1 MKTSKLLAILL
12 GVILLGSCA
21 NEVTETVTYKI
32 NEPVFMSNEMFRK
45 SVRVSP
51 EPQELKKQGKIAFF
65 KGFMYISEPEKGIH
79 ILDNRDPKN
88 PAGVGFIEILGN
100 ADLAIKDNLLYADS
114 YVDLVWFDIT
124 EPSRPVLRGRKT
136 EVFPTALPTAENGF
150 WCDYEKSMDK
160 SNGVV
165 VGWKLV
171 ERTEPYNR
179 NFYYYHEGLLGG
191 GMEMSDATFGGAYSN
206 AGNKAV
212 GQTGSM
218 SRFAIYQNFL
228 YTVLNNQL
236 GIFNI
241 ESSTPEKMGENV
253 HIGNNVETIFSYK
266 DYMYMGTPTGM
277 MIYSIS
283 NPVKPERMATVWHIL
298 GCDPVVVEDD
308 KAYVTIHSGNFCGQ
322 NANQLIVYDVADPK
336 KPMELVAYTMTKP
349 KGLGID
355 NGTLFICDD
364 GIKVFNAAN
373 PMTIMAPENLYYH
386 KKGME
391 GYDLIAYNKLLMMIA
406 DDGIYQ
412 YDYTD
417 VKNIKPLSHIVIK
430 TN

>member
-1 MKTSKLLAILL
+1 MNTKNLLTILF
-12 GVILLGSCA
+12 GIFLLSSCS

-32 NEPVFMSNEMFRK
+32 NEPVFMSNELFRK

-51 EPQELKKQGKIAFF
+51 EAQEIKKQGKIAFF

-79 ILDNRDPKN
+79 ILDNRDPKK
-88 PAGVGFIEILGN
+88 PAGVGFIELLGN

-114 YVDLVWFDIT
+114 YVDLVWFDISD
-124 EPSRPVLRGRKT
+124 PSRPILRGRKT
-136 EVFPTALPTAENGF
+136 EVFPTALPVAENGMP
-150 WCDYEKSMDK
+150 CDYEKSMDK
-160 SNGVV
+160 SKGVV
-165 VGWKLV
+165 VGWNLV
-171 ERTEPYNR
+171 ERTETYNR
-179 NFYYYHEGLLGG
+179 DFYYYHENLFGG
-191 GMEMSDATFGGAYSN
+191 GTRMNDMVSTSAYTGGAK
-206 AGNKAV
+206 GAV

-218 SRFAIYQNFL
+218 SRFAIYENFL

-241 ESSTPEKMGENV
+241 ESNSPEKMGENV
-253 HIGNNVETIFSYK
+253 YIGNNVETIFSYK
-266 DYMYMGTPTGM
+266 DCMYMGTPTGM
-277 MIYSIS
+277 MIYSVA
-283 NPVKPERMATVWHIL
+283 NPVKPERLATVWHIL
-298 GCDPVVVEDD
+298 GCDPVVVEND

-322 NANQLIVYDVADPK
+322 NANQLIIYDVEDPK

-364 GIKVFNAAN
+364 GLKVFNAAN

-386 KKGME
+386 KQGME

-406 DDGIYQ
+406 EDGIYQ

-417 VKNIKPLSHIVIK
+417 LKDIKPLSHIAIK
-430 TN
+430 SN